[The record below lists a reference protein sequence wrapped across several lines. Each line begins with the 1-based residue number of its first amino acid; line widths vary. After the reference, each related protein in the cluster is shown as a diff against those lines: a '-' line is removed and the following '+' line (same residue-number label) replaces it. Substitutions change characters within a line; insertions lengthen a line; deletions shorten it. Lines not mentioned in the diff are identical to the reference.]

1 MPANPLK
8 RGLDALHAAMASVV
22 ESGGQPET

>member
-1 MPANPLK
+1 MPANPLM

-22 ESGGQPET
+22 ESGGHPET